1 MPFFDRPWALL
12 LVLAII
18 LIIWGPGKLPEVGAA
33 IGRAMREFRRSSS
46 ELTDEI
52 RKSAAVKDEDRPAT
66 QVTPPATQVTP
77 PSDVMPSSEVRPPGD
92 TKA

>member
-52 RKSAAVKDEDRPAT
+52 RRSADQKSTPTVSSASDYSTSGDGKPSSTAA
-66 QVTPPATQVTP
+66 
-77 PSDVMPSSEVRPPGD
+77 SDVKPPTD
-92 TKA
+92 SKA

>member
-18 LIIWGPGKLPEVGAA
+18 LIIWGPGKLPEVGSA

-52 RKSAAVKDEDRPAT
+52 RKSAAAPPQDQPGSTAT
-66 QVTPPATQVTP
+66 TTEIKPPA
-77 PSDVMPSSEVRPPGD
+77 D

>member
-1 MPFFDRPWALL
+1 MPFIGDRPWALL

-46 ELTDEI
+46 ELGDEI
-52 RKSAAVKDEDRPAT
+52 RRGADQHPAPTVSSASETPSASDSKPAPDVKA
-66 QVTPPATQVTP
+66 
-77 PSDVMPSSEVRPPGD
+77 PSD

>member
-52 RKSAAVKDEDRPAT
+52 RKSATAKEEDRPAT

>member
-1 MPFFDRPWALL
+1 MPIIGDRPWALL

-46 ELTDEI
+46 ELGDEI
-52 RKSAAVKDEDRPAT
+52 RRGSDQRPAPT
-66 QVTPPATQVTP
+66 VSSTSETTTTTDGK
-77 PSDVMPSSEVRPPGD
+77 PSDVKAPSD